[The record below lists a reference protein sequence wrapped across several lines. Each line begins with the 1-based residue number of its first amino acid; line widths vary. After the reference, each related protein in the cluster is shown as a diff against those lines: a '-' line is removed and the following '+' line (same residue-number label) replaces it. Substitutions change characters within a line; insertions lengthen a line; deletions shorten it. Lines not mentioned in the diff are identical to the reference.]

1 MAKNIYQHSIDLE
14 KVEIKN
20 SNRDDFKNK
29 LIELPYR
36 GYEVENLSSGKK
48 IVITKPGGK
57 TTYGRPKK
65 EDFLVFIY
73 NPTTNNLWQ
82 ISHKQ
87 IFEDIHQ
94 KSIENKSKVIKLID
108 LLERT
113 LNGEEPSD
121 FIDEILE
128 LEFEC
133 GETPETIIKV
143 YKWIWGQEDVNYPN
157 GEGRYMS
164 WDSIKELREKLDD

>member
-1 MAKNIYQHSIDLE
+1 MKKNIYQHNIDLE
-14 KVEIKN
+14 KIEIKN
-20 SNRDDFKNK
+20 SNRDDFRNK

-36 GYEVENLSSGKK
+36 GYEVELLPNGRK

-57 TTYGRPKK
+57 SEYGRPKK

-73 NPTTNNLWQ
+73 NPDNNNLWQ

-87 IFEDIHQ
+87 IFEDIKQ
-94 KSIENKSKVIKLID
+94 KSLEDKPKTIQFID
-108 LLERT
+108 LLERV
-113 LNGEEPSD
+113 LKGEEPND
-121 FIDEILE
+121 FIDKILE
-128 LEFEC
+128 LEFES

-164 WDSIKELREKLDD
+164 WAAIDDLRKNLK